1 MAARVDFLVLK
12 EYKIIFE
19 WYQFDVIFFEMP
31 LEIFMADSQ
40 EGKFPVKKEMVPTSL
55 RIDKEVLKAVDE
67 YAFELERSRN
77 WVVNRLLK
85 QTLTDLNKL

>member
-1 MAARVDFLVLK
+1 
-12 EYKIIFE
+12 
-19 WYQFDVIFFEMP
+19 
-31 LEIFMADSQ
+31 MADLP
-40 EGKFPVKKEMVPTSL
+40 EEKFPTKKVMVPTSL